1 MQFRFGEGSDA
12 KLGNQCSKVDK
23 KTNKKNN
30 KNNNSKTLI

>member
-23 KTNKKNN
+23 KQNKKNQQE
-30 KNNNSKTLI
+30 

>member
-23 KTNKKNN
+23 KNQKNN

>member
-23 KTNKKNN
+23 KNKKTTRITTA
-30 KNNNSKTLI
+30 KH